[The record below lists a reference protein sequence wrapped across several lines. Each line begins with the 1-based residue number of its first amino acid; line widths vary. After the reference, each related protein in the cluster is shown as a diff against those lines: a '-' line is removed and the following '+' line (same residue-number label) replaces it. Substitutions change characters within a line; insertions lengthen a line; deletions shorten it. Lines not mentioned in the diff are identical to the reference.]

1 MSIVTRN
8 SRASVLALAAALII
22 PAGLLAA
29 QAPAAQAPAPQAP
42 APQAPAAQNQ
52 PAGEFPKVNL
62 TDKLSAIECP
72 TLIIVGDQDVGT
84 PVAMSEAIHDAV
96 RHSQLVVLK
105 NASHLSNLEQTENFN
120 SALDR
125 FLAAH

>member
-62 TDKLSAIECP
+62 TAGRSTVLATDFDITRVAVTNPVTADATVVAQREI
-72 TLIIVGDQDVGT
+72 LIDGKTPGTISLIVNGDTGFSY
-84 PVAMSEAIHDAV
+84 P
-96 RHSQLVVLK
+96 LP
-105 NASHLSNLEQTENFN
+105 
-120 SALDR
+120 
-125 FLAAH
+125 